1 MRSRRTPRLEEMVFE
16 VAEAE
21 LAEPTPPRSREPDE
35 WTSASSCG
43 APSTRTASD
52 RDLTTLATV
61 PEDVRARGILL
72 AKEDLVVS
80 GLDVAALV
88 FEAVDARAR
97 AFVPWL
103 AEGARV
109 AARGRPSVDVEGP
122 ARGLLQAE
130 RVALNFLQRLSGVA
144 TLTRRFVEAVA
155 GTRAKI
161 RDTRK
166 TTPLLR
172 ALQKR
177 AVVAGG
183 GVSHR
188 AGLDDAILIKDN
200 HVRLA
205 GSVGEATR
213 RAVAAARGSPGRGRG
228 GARGPDRRGA
238 RTRAPRCSCSTTSPP
253 TAVRKAVARIGGRV
267 PVEVSGGVTLATVRA
282 YAEAGAD
289 LIAVG
294 ALTHSAPGADI
305 SLEIE
310 VPTVG
315 VRLESPL
322 C

>member
-1 MRSRRTPRLEEMVFE
+1 MDVRELVRRAL
-16 VAEAE
+16 
-21 LAEPTPPRSREPDE
+21 DE
-35 WTSASSCG
+35 DGT
-43 APSTRTASD
+43 D

-61 PEDVRARGILL
+61 PEEAVARGILL

-80 GLDVAALV
+80 GLDVCALV
-88 FEAVDARAR
+88 FDAVDPRSR
-97 AFVPWL
+97 LVPSV
-103 AEGARV
+103 AEGAFVR
-109 AARGRPSVDVEGP
+109 RGDVLGRVEGP

-144 TLTRRFVEAVA
+144 TLTRQFVDAVA
-155 GTRAKI
+155 GTRTKI

-188 AGLDDAILIKDN
+188 AGLDDAILVKDN

-205 GSVGEATR
+205 GSVAEATR
-213 RAVAAARGSPGRGRG
+213 RAVAAAGGRPVEVEVERIAQIEEALHA
-228 GARGPDRRGA
+228 GATLLLLDNFTPQDV
-238 RTRAPRCSCSTTSPP
+238 RA
-253 TAVRKAVARIGGRV
+253 AMALVLGRV

-282 YAEAGAD
+282 YAEAGPD

-310 VPTVG
+310 P
-315 VRLESPL
+315 LPPSPRA
-322 C
+322 